1 MRCACGQPPPG
12 GGERDRGGI
21 QATAVTR
28 SSAVSAA
35 GGEIE
40 PNTASASSLP
50 SGVSVTVPPAD
61 RPGPLARAVRLG
73 ARPGDADDIMQEA

>member
-1 MRCACGQPPPG
+1 VSATA
-12 GGERDRGGI
+12 GGI

-28 SSAVSAA
+28 SCAVSAA
-35 GGEIE
+35 RGEIE

-61 RPGPLARAVRLG
+61 RPGPLATASNSASSRTVATAWSAQSKRSKTMLVAL
-73 ARPGDADDIMQEA
+73 E